1 MRARYYQDAGLLH
14 DDYLD
19 TTVQIQTP
27 FRASNIQSMQ
37 AQMMGLFPGSQMNDL
52 NAWEQN
58 NAVPPID
65 ADYSQWQQE
74 LGDLALPF
82 GFNTFP
88 IYQYGPEND
97 FTLAVSDLNCPKFK
111 RLWDAQ
117 RATIETNW

>member
-1 MRARYYQDAGLLH
+1 MRARYVEDAGLLH
-14 DDYLD
+14 PDYLD

-37 AQMMGLFPGSQMNDL
+37 AQMMGLFPASQMNNL

-58 NAVPPID
+58 NAVPPND
-65 ADYSQWQQE
+65 ADYSSWQLE
-74 LGDLALPF
+74 LGALALPY

-88 IYQYGPEND
+88 IYQYGPEAD

-111 RLWDAQ
+111 KLWDGQ
-117 RATIETNW
+117 RATIETQW